1 MKAASFAATP
11 HFTSAALDLADAP
24 VHGSAENTSTIVI
37 GSGFSALAVAAE
49 LNRQGVK
56 AIVVETFSP
65 LKQHSPPAT
74 TTGGISLA
82 ALNERSEILRLLENY
97 ARRHQLDIRPSTQA
111 LSLTRN
117 HGSVRANPHW
127 TVHTATGTLSAHNIV
142 FTRGALNQLRRV
154 LHGLGVTKAT
164 ELRTGMHALGLYLVG
179 VGDLVIPSTQEIL
192 HQAKRAG
199 ASISSRVA
207 VRETG
212 LALA

>member
-1 MKAASFAATP
+1 MKAESLAATP
-11 HFTSAALDLADAP
+11 RPTSGAPDRAGNP
-24 VHGSAENTSTIVI
+24 VHGSTSTIVI

-49 LNRQGVK
+49 LNRQGIK
-56 AIVVETFSP
+56 AIVVESFCP
-65 LKQHSPPAT
+65 LKQHSPAPV

-82 ALNERSEILRLLENY
+82 ALHERSEILRLLENY
-97 ARRHQLDIRPSTQA
+97 ARRHELDIRPSTQA

-117 HGSVRANPHW
+117 HGSVRSNPQW
-127 TVHTATGTLSAHNIV
+127 TVHTDTGTLSAHNIV

-154 LHGLGVTKAT
+154 LHALGVTTAT

-192 HQAKRAG
+192 HQAKCAG

-207 VRETG
+207 VREP
-212 LALA
+212 ALA